1 MVALARLPWPR
12 ALIPEFIPMA
22 RATGPLTTRTGPTN
36 QVVASTPCMLN
47 SSVHTASTAASTTG
61 RYSGRHPAMTALI
74 ATFST
79 VAGARVGRH
88 DGHQL
93 VGRPA
98 GAVEHGQD
106 PPFGGGY
113 DGKAVGP
120 APVPHGLQLVLQLT
134 EVHPPG
140 PELAGPEAD
149 RQGLVHARIEM
160 FGTAAGPVVRQPGPE
175 SGDTG
180 EGLPLRPVPADDPLL
195 LLSTFDVEQGRDRG
209 EIEVPGHLQ
218 VAVVEDRRHAGRK
231 GRVVLRVHRQ
241 AVAEGPGQLAQYRFD
256 GGARRAVPLDDGDHP
271 IGKLHRHHAT
281 RVPGRAAPRHPQR
294 VGITR
299 GGQLA
304 GQNPLPP
311 MLAQAA
317 RQSPDA
323 LVEVARAAEY
333 RRR

>member
-12 ALIPEFIPMA
+12 ALMPEFIPMA

-88 DGHQL
+88 DRHYF

-106 PPFGGGY
+106 PPFGGRY
-113 DGKAVGP
+113 DGKTVGP

-134 EVHPPG
+134 EGHPTG
-140 PELAGPEAD
+140 PQLAGPEANP
-149 RQGLVHARIEM
+149 QGLVHARVEVS
-160 FGTAAGPVVRQPGPE
+160 GTAARSVLRQPGTK
-175 SGDTG
+175 SGHTG
-180 EGLPLRPVPADDPLL
+180 EGFPLRPLPADDPVFLL
-195 LLSTFDVEQGRDRG
+195 TVLDVEQGRDSG

-218 VAVVEDRRHAGRK
+218 VPVVEDRRHAGRK

-241 AVAEGPGQLAQYRFD
+241 AGAQGAGQLGQHRFD
-256 GGARRAVPLDDGDHP
+256 GGARRAVPLDDRDHP
-271 IGKLHRHHAT
+271 IGKRHRHHLT

-311 MLAQAA
+311 I
-317 RQSPDA
+317 SPRLPA
-323 LVEVARAAEY
+323 SLRTPSSRSPSCGVPA
-333 RRR
+333 